1 MWHPRLVLK
10 RGGADN
16 VIRDYCLV
24 RILGL
29 VDIKF
34 VKLDAYYLF
43 LLVKM
48 KMKMTILN
56 PKSIFYCLCEF
67 RIRK

>member
-1 MWHPRLVLK
+1 M
-10 RGGADN
+10 
-16 VIRDYCLV
+16 IRDYCLV

-34 VKLDAYYLF
+34 VKLDAYYFF
-43 LLVKM
+43 LLVKI
-48 KMKMTILN
+48 KMKMTNLN
-56 PKSIFYCLCEF
+56 PKSIFYCLCDF